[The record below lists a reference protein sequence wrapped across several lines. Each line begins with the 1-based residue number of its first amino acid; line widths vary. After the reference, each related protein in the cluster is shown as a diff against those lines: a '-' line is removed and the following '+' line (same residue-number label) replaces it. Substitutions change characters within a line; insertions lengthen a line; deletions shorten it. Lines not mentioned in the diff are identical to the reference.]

1 MKKLEALNDTVIVK
15 PYEEEEESTS
25 NIIVPDLGK
34 ESSKMAQVVA
44 VGEGT
49 WMYGR
54 FVPTHL
60 KEGDIIIL
68 PPINFVKFELGGEE
82 YWSGSERYVLCR
94 IRK

>member
-1 MKKLEALNDTVIVK
+1 MKKIEALNDTIIVK
-15 PYEEEEESTS
+15 PYEEEIENHS

-34 ESSKMAQVVA
+34 ESSKMAKVIA

-49 WMYGR
+49 WISGK
-54 FVPTHL
+54 FIPTQL

-68 PPINFVKFELGGEE
+68 PPVNFVRFELEGEE

-94 IRK
+94 IKN